1 MVNLPGALDESVN
14 CAANI
19 NAYTILSMWA
29 QSGVLIVFSKFSIL

>member
-1 MVNLPGALDESVN
+1 MVNLPGALDENVN

-19 NAYTILSMWA
+19 NAYIILSMLV